1 MDQIFHHNLACSQ
14 EERGTAGKKKHSKRD
29 NLWRRNMNN
38 SKSENNFTF
47 LALINKNER
56 ENVE

>member
-1 MDQIFHHNLACSQ
+1 MQSGGKGDGQK
-14 EERGTAGKKKHSKRD
+14 KKKHSKRD